1 MGHQST
7 ANQGGSNHYRD
18 TSDAQKQVKMK
29 AASLF
34 IIGTTLAL
42 VLALLFFVEP
52 AEARKGSGSSSSTSS
67 RISISSSSGGSKKI
81 KNPKPKVKNKL
92 KEAAVVG
99 AVFYTAYKLGK
110 LKRRF
115 GLKTRNYKFD
125 DWNEWRRADGFLCR
139 TTDDCN
145 WVDTKLYCQN
155 QELDFAP
162 RRAWFGGNFFNI
174 RGKCACPL
182 GMVFDDEGSRPS
194 MKCVRRS
201 SGQNGTIH
209 IGVATGMTGAA
220 LILAILTPL
229 GCLACCV
236 CAGFVIARKMMH

>member
-52 AEARKGSGSSSSTSS
+52 AEARKGSGSSSSSSTSS

-92 KEAAVVG
+92 KKAAVVG

-110 LKRRF
+110 LKR
-115 GLKTRNYKFD
+115 
-125 DWNEWRRADGFLCR
+125 
-139 TTDDCN
+139 
-145 WVDTKLYCQN
+145 
-155 QELDFAP
+155 
-162 RRAWFGGNFFNI
+162 
-174 RGKCACPL
+174 
-182 GMVFDDEGSRPS
+182 
-194 MKCVRRS
+194 
-201 SGQNGTIH
+201 
-209 IGVATGMTGAA
+209 
-220 LILAILTPL
+220 
-229 GCLACCV
+229 
-236 CAGFVIARKMMH
+236 